1 MNQFNLPVRTH
12 LNELRRRL
20 FIAVLAVIITTVVS
34 FIFHQ
39 QIIRLLLIPAN
50 DIATLGGGAL
60 VFTELTEMFT
70 VSVKVS
76 LVTGLILAMPMILY
90 QTIMFV
96 SPGLT
101 FAEKRYLFVFL
112 PVAVIAFAGGI
123 AFGYFIVIP
132 PAVGFLIKF
141 GGDLASPMI
150 RIANYINL
158 LVTLLFWIGVIFE
171 TPLIMFILARLGI
184 ISPNLFAK
192 WRRMW
197 VVVAFILAALITP
210 TFDPL
215 NQSLV
220 AIPLIILY
228 EVGILLA
235 KFASRGRK

>member
-1 MNQFNLPVRTH
+1 MHQSTLPVRTH
-12 LNELRRRL
+12 LDELRRRL
-20 FIAVLAVIITTVVS
+20 FITVLTVIITTVVS

-50 DIATLGGGAL
+50 EISALDSGAL
-60 VFTELTEMFT
+60 VFIELTEMFT

-76 LVTGLILAMPMILY
+76 LVTGLIFAMPMILY

-101 FAEKRYLFVFL
+101 FSEKRYLFLFL
-112 PVAVIAFAGGI
+112 PVAVIAFGGGI
-123 AFGYFIVIP
+123 AFGYFIVVP
-132 PAVGFLIKF
+132 PAIGFLIKF

-158 LVTLLFWIGVIFE
+158 LVTLLFWIGAIFE
-171 TPLIMFILARLGI
+171 TPLIMLILARLGI
-184 ISPNLFAK
+184 VSPNLFAR
-192 WRRMW
+192 WRRVW

-235 KFASRGRK
+235 KFGARGRK

>member
-1 MNQFNLPVRTH
+1 MHQSNLPVRIH
-12 LNELRRRL
+12 LDELRRRL
-20 FIAVLAVIITTVVS
+20 FIAVLTVIITTVVS

-50 DIATLGGGAL
+50 EISALDGGAL
-60 VFTELTEMFT
+60 VFIELTEMLT

-101 FAEKRYLFVFL
+101 FSEKRYLFLFL
-112 PVAVIAFAGGI
+112 PVAVIAFGGGI
-123 AFGYFIVIP
+123 AFGYFIVLP
-132 PAVGFLIKF
+132 PAIGFLIKF

-158 LVTLLFWIGVIFE
+158 LVSLLFWIGVIFE
-171 TPLIMFILARLGI
+171 TPLIMLILARLGI
-184 ISPNLFAK
+184 VSPNLFAR
-192 WRRMW
+192 WRRVW

>member
-20 FIAVLAVIITTVVS
+20 FITVLAVIITTVVS

-90 QTIMFV
+90 QIIMFV

>member
-1 MNQFNLPVRTH
+1 MHQSTLPVRTH
-12 LNELRRRL
+12 LDELRRRL
-20 FIAVLAVIITTVVS
+20 FITVVTVIITTVVS

-50 DIATLGGGAL
+50 EISALDSGAL
-60 VFTELTEMFT
+60 VFIELTEMFT

-76 LVTGLILAMPMILY
+76 LVTGLIFAMPMILY

-101 FAEKRYLFVFL
+101 FSEKRYLFLFL
-112 PVAVIAFAGGI
+112 PVAVIAFGGGI
-123 AFGYFIVIP
+123 AFGYFIVVP
-132 PAVGFLIKF
+132 PAIGFLIKF

-158 LVTLLFWIGVIFE
+158 LVTLLFWIGAIFE
-171 TPLIMFILARLGI
+171 TPLIMLILARLGI
-184 ISPNLFAK
+184 VSPNLFAR
-192 WRRMW
+192 WRRVW

>member
-20 FIAVLAVIITTVVS
+20 FIAVLTVIITTVVS

-50 DIATLGGGAL
+50 DISTLGGGAL

-101 FAEKRYLFVFL
+101 FSEKRYLFVFL

-132 PAVGFLIKF
+132 PAIGFLIKF

-158 LVTLLFWIGVIFE
+158 LVTLLFWIGAIFE
-171 TPLIMFILARLGI
+171 TPLIMFIFARLGI

-215 NQSLV
+215 NQSLG
-220 AIPLIILY
+220 AIPLIVLY

-235 KFASRGRK
+235 RFASRGRK